1 MPVVEYPIVALLGD
15 RGDGKTLSLT
25 TLAKVYSKAGANVYA
40 NFDLYDIEYTH
51 IDFTDLID
59 YPEYLH
65 DGVILL
71 DEAHIGAD
79 AYAAFESSVQSIT
92 RFATQTRKRRLTIFY
107 STQVLTQTVKRLRQ
121 LTNYI
126 YECQGSDINGVII
139 IDVYEKYEYRYVKTI
154 VLDGRNSFDNYDT
167 NEIIEKN

>member
-25 TLAKVYSKAGANVYA
+25 TLAKIYSNAGANVYA

-92 RFATQTRKRRLTIFY
+92 KFATQTRKRRLTIFY

-154 VLDGRNSFDNYDT
+154 VLDGRKSFET
-167 NEIIEKN
+167 NEIITKN